1 MTRFLMNYFYIY
13 FLSSYL
19 LYRYMKFLE
28 KLSKPYKILAPMVGN
43 SELAYR
49 MLARKYGADF
59 CFTEMVNCE
68 IFLKT
73 KQNPISNM
81 WYTTNEL
88 DRPLII
94 QICGHDELK
103 MLQTSL
109 ILQNYCD
116 AIDINLGCPQ
126 EIARKGYYGSFLQND
141 WITIKK
147 IINTLSNNLNV
158 PVTCKIRIFE
168 SIELSVKYAKMIEK
182 AGAKMITVHGRTR
195 EQRGINTGFASWEH
209 IKQIKLNVNIPVIA
223 NGGIIYSRHI
233 DECIDYT
240 NCDGIMVA
248 ETHLY
253 NPLIFS
259 TIKKSSLEIY
269 EEFLVLHG
277 KYKNKYDLKNI
288 KSHSFK
294 MLQVILKNKPELR
307 EELNK
312 CKDLESF
319 FNFYKFLK
327 TLYIENKEYFI
338 FEPYIR

>member
-1 MTRFLMNYFYIY
+1 
-13 FLSSYL
+13 
-19 LYRYMKFLE
+19 
-28 KLSKPYKILAPMVGN
+28 MVGN

-126 EIARKGYYGSFLQND
+126 EIARKGYY
-141 WITIKK
+141 
-147 IINTLSNNLNV
+147 
-158 PVTCKIRIFE
+158 
-168 SIELSVKYAKMIEK
+168 EK

-288 KSHSFK
+288 KSHSYK

-319 FNFYKFLK
+319 LIFINF
-327 TLYIENKEYFI
+327 
-338 FEPYIR
+338 